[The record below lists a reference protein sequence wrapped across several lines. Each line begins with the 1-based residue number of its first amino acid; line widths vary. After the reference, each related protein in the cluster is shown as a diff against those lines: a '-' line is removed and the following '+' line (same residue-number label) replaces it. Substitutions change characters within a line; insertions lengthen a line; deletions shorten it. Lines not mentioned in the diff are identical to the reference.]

1 MAVAM
6 ICGGAKIIPEGLFQS
21 YSTMTSL
28 IVTGLGELAP
38 GDKTYGAMVGT
49 ACILFL
55 FVAIINLTVQ
65 AFTGKKKDKP
75 AKKVRAGKKARGT
88 KLLSGKISALRH
100 ARPKETVIIKTA
112 ACYISAA
119 ISLFALGAIVLFILI
134 KGLPHLSKEG
144 LFSTT

>member
-65 AFTGKKKDKP
+65 AFTGEKKDKP

-100 ARPKETVIIKTA
+100 ARPKETVIIKPRRV
-112 ACYISAA
+112 I
-119 ISLFALGAIVLFILI
+119 
-134 KGLPHLSKEG
+134 
-144 LFSTT
+144 

>member
-1 MAVAM
+1 
-6 ICGGAKIIPEGLFQS
+6 
-21 YSTMTSL
+21 MTSL

-75 AKKVRAGKKARGT
+75 AKKARAGKRREVQNFFREKYRHYGT
-88 KLLSGKISALRH
+88 
-100 ARPKETVIIKTA
+100 PV
-112 ACYISAA
+112 
-119 ISLFALGAIVLFILI
+119 
-134 KGLPHLSKEG
+134 SKKR
-144 LFSTT
+144 

>member
-65 AFTGKKKDKP
+65 AFTGKKKGQ
-75 AKKVRAGKKARGT
+75 ARKKRQEQEKRREVQNFFREKYRHYGTPVRKKR
-88 KLLSGKISALRH
+88 
-100 ARPKETVIIKTA
+100 
-112 ACYISAA
+112 
-119 ISLFALGAIVLFILI
+119 
-134 KGLPHLSKEG
+134 
-144 LFSTT
+144 

>member
-65 AFTGKKKDKP
+65 AFTGEKKTSPQKRQEQEKRRAVQNFFREKYRHYGTP
-75 AKKVRAGKKARGT
+75 VRKKR
-88 KLLSGKISALRH
+88 
-100 ARPKETVIIKTA
+100 
-112 ACYISAA
+112 
-119 ISLFALGAIVLFILI
+119 
-134 KGLPHLSKEG
+134 
-144 LFSTT
+144 